1 TISATTATADNST
14 ATSPCLV
21 IYYGTFIPNHGVL
34 TIVEAARYLA
44 SEPTIQLVLIGQ
56 GPDRAAA
63 EALAQRYNLPNITF
77 IDWLAQDALVQQ
89 VADATVVLGAFGTT
103 PQSLMTVQNKIYEG
117 LALGK
122 PVLSGD
128 GPAVRAALIAGEEI
142 ELCARNDGAALAD
155 AIRRLCADPARRA
168 QLAERGHRRFLCDYA
183 LAPLGRRYKTHLQE
197 TANRA

>member
-63 EALAQRYNLPNITF
+63 EALAQRYNLPNIT
-77 IDWLAQDALVQQ
+77 
-89 VADATVVLGAFGTT
+89 
-103 PQSLMTVQNKIYEG
+103 
-117 LALGK
+117 
-122 PVLSGD
+122 
-128 GPAVRAALIAGEEI
+128 
-142 ELCARNDGAALAD
+142 
-155 AIRRLCADPARRA
+155 
-168 QLAERGHRRFLCDYA
+168 
-183 LAPLGRRYKTHLQE
+183 
-197 TANRA
+197 